1 MGRIA
6 EIERNSTETQIKI
19 SLNLDGSGVYEINTG
34 CGFLDHMLELFSR
47 HGRFDL
53 KVKCSGDTH
62 IDYHHTTEDI
72 GMVLGETFSTA
83 LGDRKGITR
92 YGDANIPMDEALVMT
107 VVDLSGRSYVV
118 NNTNIPTQKVGDFD
132 TELVNEFLIAFS
144 RKSKSNIH
152 IHQFAGTNSHHIIEA
167 VFKGLARSLKMAV
180 SIDEKFKNELP
191 STKGVLDI

>member
-1 MGRIA
+1 MVRIA